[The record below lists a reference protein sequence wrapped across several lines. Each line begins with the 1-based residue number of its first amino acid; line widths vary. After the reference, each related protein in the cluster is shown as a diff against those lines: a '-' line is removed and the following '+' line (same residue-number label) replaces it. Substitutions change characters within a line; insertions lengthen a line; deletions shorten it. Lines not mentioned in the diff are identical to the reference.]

1 MIHYFDTDIAQ
12 EYGIEEAVVIQN
24 FAFWISKNAANGT
37 HFYDGRVWT
46 YNSTEALLELIPE
59 FKTIDKIKRVIKSLI
74 EQDIILKGNYNKT
87 PMDRTCWYAF
97 TDKGLELISR
107 HNISTQCIVQNCT
120 MESAKTHNGKC
131 ENAQAIPD
139 IISNN
144 IPDNISD
151 IKSPYIPQGG
161 VRECSTTEVSNE
173 ELVFDR
179 FRKAYRGTKRG
190 LATEFTNFKKKHK
203 DWKQVL
209 PNLLVMYERQC
220 SLKDEARQRGCFVAQ
235 EKNLQT
241 YINQRCWEEEP
252 QFSEPQQRQQ
262 KETVLDKMKFADEMY
277 HQLQNIR

>member
-46 YNSTEALLELIPE
+46 YTTIAGLSALFPE
-59 FKTIDKIKRVIKSLI
+59 IKKARYIVDKLVSKGIL
-74 EQDIILKGNYNKT
+74 LKGNYNKT
-87 PMDRTCWYAF
+87 QMDRTCWYAF
-97 TDKGLELISR
+97 TDNGLELISQ
-107 HNISTQCIVQNCT
+107 HNISAQCNCQNQQ
-120 MESAKTHNGKC
+120 MDLPKLANGSAKIGK
-131 ENAQAIPD
+131 AIPD

-144 IPDNISD
+144 IQDNISD

-190 LATEFTNFKKKHK
+190 LETEFTNFKKKHK

-252 QFSEPQQRQQ
+252 QFSDPQRQQ